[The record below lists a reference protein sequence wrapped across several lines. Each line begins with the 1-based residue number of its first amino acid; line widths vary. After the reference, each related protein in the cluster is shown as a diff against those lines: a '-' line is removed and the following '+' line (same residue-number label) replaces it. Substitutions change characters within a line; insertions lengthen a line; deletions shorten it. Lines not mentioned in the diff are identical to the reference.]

1 MTQRAPVG
9 ANKVKVV
16 MDEVVDKQVEEKV
29 NQVLDEA
36 NAVDKEMNEGSVLED
51 HTVLE
56 NGEIIKSSEE
66 VLH

>member
-1 MTQRAPVG
+1 M
-9 ANKVKVV
+9 
-16 MDEVVDKQVEEKV
+16 
-29 NQVLDEA
+29 VLDEVDV
-36 NAVDKEMNEGSVLED
+36 VDKEMNEGSVLED

>member
-1 MTQRAPVG
+1 
-9 ANKVKVV
+9 
-16 MDEVVDKQVEEKV
+16 MDEVVDKQVEKKV

-51 HTVLE
+51 HTIQE